1 MVLKIYLLLC
11 LMNFLST
18 ESFLLPNSTEP
29 ESYILIIT
37 TRVPVATSR
46 FTGNLVLAL
55 RVLENTNEIFLH
67 SRGHTFNSWS
77 LFEQPDNLQLEN
89 ILIERVNDEVIR
101 ITSEEELKAGTEY
114 DLLID
119 YHGSLLFLASDG
131 FFRSHYVVNDNGN
144 DVYT

>member
-1 MVLKIYLLLC
+1 MVLKVYFLLFLV
-11 LMNFLST
+11 NFLST

-29 ESYILIIT
+29 ESYLLIIT
-37 TRVPVATSR
+37 TRVPAASRR

-67 SRGHTFNSWS
+67 SRGHTINSWS
-77 LFEQPDNLQLEN
+77 LYDKDGNLQLEN
-89 ILIERVNDEVIR
+89 VLIERVNDEFIK
-101 ITSEEELKAGTEY
+101 ITSEEELKVGSKY

-119 YHGSLLFLASDG
+119 YHGNLLLASDG
-131 FFRSHYVVNDNGN
+131 FFRSDYVVNDNGN